1 MFDKTEKLVLSI
13 TGMHCDHCRMNTENA
28 IRSVKGVKKASVDLQ
43 SGTAEVVYVPAKV
56 SPEEIAAAVDA
67 IGFKAGIV

>member
-1 MFDKTEKLVLSI
+1 
-13 TGMHCDHCRMNTENA
+13 CRMNTENA